1 MALPYSAFRDNH
13 KCVAARII
21 AFILDQA
28 IEVKLHC
35 GYHAA
40 ARSHISRVQRGEASI
55 APEDAKDAD
64 ALVRTERG
72 ALARD
77 RFLGSAD
84 GSRKADAVFGSL
96 NVIIHRLGNA
106 NNAHAFGIEP
116 LCEAERVIA
125 AYGDEAIE
133 VEVLDILEHERRE
146 VVDLVGNAQRFEL
159 FRREILRQTRAAHL
173 RRIGT
178 RGMQD
183 GTAGAI

>member
-21 AFILDQA
+21 AFILEQDLDQA
-28 IEVKLHC
+28 IEVKLHF

-84 GSRKADAVFGSL
+84 GGRKADAVFGSL

-106 NNAHAFGIEP
+106 NDAHAFGVEP
-116 LCEAERVIA
+116 LCEAERVVA
-125 AYGDEAIE
+125 AYGNEAIE
-133 VEVLDILEHERRE
+133 VKVLDILEHKRRE
-146 VVDLVGNAQRFEL
+146 VVDLIGNAQRFEL
-159 FRREILRQTRAAHL
+159 FRREML
-173 RRIGT
+173 G
-178 RGMQD
+178 
-183 GTAGAI
+183 